1 MASAERLQLRLLI
14 GADDVLVR
22 AQPLALEHPRVE
34 VQRAAGLRGEVG
46 VAREDPRPRLPR
58 LITSSCNQRQIVD
71 ADASVTPRSTTSRC
85 SSTLEKR
92 LSGSSYDSGNSHA
105 IALTSATC
113 CGGKTTRPTRPR
125 LIAQSFKTMFGKSSS
140 PTPDQTRRRVQ
151 PRSDL
156 DVADTLRGIEHD
168 PRTLHILKRQLLRPR
183 RPLEHHALLLAELDP
198 VTGRAR
204 HHPQIQRADP
214 DPFT

>member
-1 MASAERLQLRLLI
+1 
-14 GADDVLVR
+14 
-22 AQPLALEHPRVE
+22 
-34 VQRAAGLRGEVG
+34 
-46 VAREDPRPRLPR
+46 
-58 LITSSCNQRQIVD
+58 
-71 ADASVTPRSTTSRC
+71 
-85 SSTLEKR
+85 
-92 LSGSSYDSGNSHA
+92 
-105 IALTSATC
+105 
-113 CGGKTTRPTRPR
+113 
-125 LIAQSFKTMFGKSSS
+125 MFGKSSS

-151 PRSDL
+151 PRSDR

-214 DPFT
+214 HPFT